1 MLFKKVTVV
10 GLGLIGGS
18 LAWALKQSGKVEEV
32 SGVDIEEKTL
42 RYAIRQGIVDNGSRS
57 IQESIEGSQIV
68 VIATHVGL
76 IPMIAKAIIGCS
88 APETILTD
96 VGSVKSS
103 VIEEIESFIP
113 PEYSFVGGHPISGTE
128 HSGITFSNPNLFNSK
143 RCILTPTSKTS
154 LSALNKVKSL
164 WEAIG
169 ATVLTMDPETHD
181 RVFAF
186 VSHLPH
192 AVAYTLINTV
202 ASEREPE
209 NILSFAGGGLK
220 DFTRISE
227 SSPEMWSEIL
237 IANRKHLLDSIQ
249 AFKEEIERLHLAI
262 ENNDLQALMEQLRRA
277 AGVKKSLD

>member
-42 RYAIRQGIVDNGSRS
+42 RYAIRQGIVDNGSKS
-57 IQESIEGSQIV
+57 IQESIENAQIV
-68 VIATHVGL
+68 VIATYVGR
-76 IPMIAKAIIGCS
+76 IPAIARAVVECS

-103 VIEEIESFIP
+103 VIEEIEAFMS
-113 PEYSFVGGHPISGTE
+113 PEHCFVGGHPISGTE
-128 HSGITFSNPNLFNSK
+128 HSGIAFSNPNLFNSK

-164 WEAIG
+164 WEATG
-169 ATVLTMDPETHD
+169 ANVLTMDPETHD

-202 ASEREPE
+202 ASVREPE
-209 NILSFAGGGLK
+209 NIFSFAGGGLK

-227 SSPEMWSEIL
+227 SSQEMWGEIL

-249 AFKEEIERLHLAI
+249 AFREELEKLHLAI
-262 ENNDLQALMEQLRRA
+262 ENNDLQALMEKLRKA

>member
-18 LAWALKQSGKVEEV
+18 LAWALKKSGKVEEV
-32 SGVDIEEKTL
+32 SGVDIEEQTL
-42 RYAIRQGIVDNGSRS
+42 LYVIRQGIVDNGSRS
-57 IQESIEGSQIV
+57 IEESLENSQIV
-68 VIATHVGL
+68 VIATYVGL
-76 IPMIAKAIIGCS
+76 IPSIAKAVVECS
-88 APETILTD
+88 SPATTLTD
-96 VGSVKSS
+96 VGSVKSC
-103 VIEEIESFIP
+103 VVEEIESFIP
-113 PEYSFVGGHPISGTE
+113 PEYCFVGGHPLSGTE
-128 HSGITFSNPNLFNSK
+128 HSGITFANPNLFNSK

-169 ATVLTMDPETHD
+169 ASVFTMDPETHD

-202 ASEREPE
+202 ASVRVAE
-209 NILSFAGGGLK
+209 NIFNFAGGGLK

-227 SSPEMWSEIL
+227 STPEMWSEIL
-237 IANRKHLLDSIQ
+237 LANRRHLIDSIK
-249 AFKEEIERLHLAI
+249 AFKKEMDKLHLAI
-262 ENNDLQALMEQLRRA
+262 ENNSFDELNEYLRRA
-277 AGVKKSLD
+277 ASTKKSVN